1 MVIWIVKAKII
12 FTVYG
17 NIKKQNFMLNKYKNI
32 NTKCIE
38 ALKVTMVD
46 KYGPKSSLIGIQYFQ
61 NSVFHELGH
70 QK

>member
-17 NIKKQNFMLNKYKNI
+17 NIKKRNFMLNKYKNI

-38 ALKVTMVD
+38 ALKVTTVD
-46 KYGPKSSLIGIQYFQ
+46 KYGHGSSRPKIEF
-61 NSVFHELGH
+61 
-70 QK
+70 